1 MAKSSETDNKIT
13 EQKLEDLRSRIDE
26 RIDEPQPYAE
36 EATKDAI
43 RHWAEGI
50 GCDDPLYTDEAYAS
64 EGPYGGIVAPPTFLY
79 ATTRVGARGLPG
91 VHAMYA
97 GDEWTWHERIH
108 RDDVIST
115 ESRLT
120 DVIELGT
127 KFGGN
132 SVKQVYTVDFYN
144 QHDDHV
150 ASRDIWFFRM
160 VRESASDQDKYESEG
175 IELAEWTEQDIERF
189 NEHYRNEKRRGAE
202 TRYFEDVSVGDELDT
217 LLKGPWSV
225 TVAVTF
231 LRGWGSPYTRAH
243 RLLSEMFQDH
253 PSLAI
258 PNKYGFPEPPE
269 RVHWDEK
276 FAKEASVPAPYD
288 YGPERVAWLGHT
300 VDHWMGDEG
309 FLKNL
314 YVELRQHNLIGD
326 VTWCSGE
333 VTDKRV
339 EGDEHLVDVNLDGI
353 DQRDNV
359 TASGSAVVRLPS
371 RE

>member
-1 MAKSSETDNKIT
+1 MTKIT
-13 EQKLEDLRSRIDE
+13 DEKLADLRSRIGE
-26 RIDEPQPYAE
+26 RIDEPQRYVEMAS
-36 EATKDAI
+36 KDAI
-43 RHWAEGI
+43 RHWMDAI
-50 GCDDPLYTDEAYAS
+50 GDDDPLYTDEAYARD
-64 EGPYGGIVAPPTFLY
+64 GPYGEIVAPGTFLY
-79 ATTRVGARGLPG
+79 GTTRVGARGLPG

-97 GDEWTWHERIH
+97 GDEWTWHEPIR
-108 RDDVIST
+108 RGDVIST
-115 ESRLT
+115 ESELT

-132 SVKQVYTVDFYN
+132 SVKQVYTVEFYN
-144 QHDDHV
+144 QVDVHL
-150 ASRDIWFFRM
+150 ASRDVWFFR
-160 VRESASDQDKYESEG
+160 VERESASDRDKYESEG
-175 IELAEWTEQDIERF
+175 MELAEWTEEDVERF
-189 NEHYRNEKRRGAE
+189 AEHYRNEERRGG
-202 TRYFEDVSVGDELDT
+202 TPRYFEDISPGDELDT
-217 LLKGPWSV
+217 LLKGPYSV

-243 RLLSEMFQDH
+243 RMLSEMFDDH
-253 PSLAI
+253 PALAI

-269 RVHWDEK
+269 RVHWDED
-276 FAKEASVPAPYD
+276 FAKQAGVPAPYD

-300 VDHWMGDEG
+300 VDHWIGDEG

-333 VTDKRV
+333 VTEKRIV
-339 EGDEHLVDVNLDGI
+339 DGEHLVDIDLEAC

-359 TASGSAVVRLPS
+359 TATGSAVARLPS